1 MASPSFITRRL
12 RALLL
17 GVALCFAACAS
28 WGVSSACAQQQESGL
43 LDRIEHP
50 DRTLKN
56 DMADKQFSTSSSVSG
71 KQAAVRPFIFG
82 GSSTFHTG
90 DGTYNTRPFH
100 NKDGFR
106 TEAYTT
112 RTATTGKEGFS
123 QKNKSFDTK
132 AADVHEDRAANKA
145 APVQSYAQG
154 EKPFLGRGTRQDTI
168 DELRSQ
174 KNMTIDQ
181 VRELLNKNK

>member
-1 MASPSFITRRL
+1 MVSPSLSTRRL
-12 RALLL
+12 RTVWL
-17 GVALCFAACAS
+17 GAMWCVAACGFL
-28 WGVSSACAQQQESGL
+28 GVSSARAQQQESGL

-56 DMADKQFSTSSSVSG
+56 SMADKQFSTSSSVSG
-71 KQAAVRPFIFG
+71 KQAEVRPFIFG
-82 GSSTFHTG
+82 RSSTFHTG
-90 DGTYNTRPFH
+90 DGAYNARPFRG
-100 NKDGFR
+100 KDGFR
-106 TEAYTT
+106 TEAFTT
-112 RTATTGKEGFS
+112 RVAATRKEGFS
-123 QKNKSFDTK
+123 QTNKSFDTK
-132 AADVHEDRAANKA
+132 AVDVHADRAADKA
-145 APVQSYAQG
+145 VPVQGYAQG